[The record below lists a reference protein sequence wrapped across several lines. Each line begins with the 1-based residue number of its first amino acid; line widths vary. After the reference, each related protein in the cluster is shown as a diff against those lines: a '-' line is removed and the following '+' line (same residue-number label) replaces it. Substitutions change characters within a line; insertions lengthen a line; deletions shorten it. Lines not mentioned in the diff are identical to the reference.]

1 MRRLFLIPLLFAAL
15 TASAGHRLTHHF
27 QTSVPLRNIKRVVVA
42 IPAGEI
48 RVTNGS
54 GNDIAVSGA
63 VRRECDDD
71 DDREDVQRSID
82 DIDIEALTASENL
95 LALDQALGR
104 GEAEGQRPI
113 DDIDVEV
120 YTNGSEAIVRRHY
133 GTHGH
138 GWRVTNMASVDL
150 ELTLPPGVDLDF
162 ETKAGEIWLE
172 GTFGNVDTDLR
183 AGEIH
188 VRTPRANVKELN
200 ASTRIGEVHT
210 SLGDR
215 RIDREGVFPGTTHFL
230 NPDGGRTTMNLHTT
244 VGEVHVTLTK

>member
-1 MRRLFLIPLLFAAL
+1 MRRLFLVPLLFAAL
-15 TASAGHRLTHHF
+15 TASAGHRLIHHF
-27 QTSVPLRNIKRVVVA
+27 QTSVPLRGIKRVVIA

-48 RVTNGS
+48 RVTNGNS
-54 GNDIAVSGA
+54 NDIAVSGA

-71 DDREDVQRSID
+71 DERAEVQRS
-82 DIDIEALTASENL
+82 
-95 LALDQALGR
+95 
-104 GEAEGQRPI
+104 I

-150 ELTLPPGVDLDF
+150 ELTLPPGVDLEF

-215 RIDREGVFPGTTHFL
+215 RIDREGVFPGTTHFV

>member
-1 MRRLFLIPLLFAAL
+1 MRRLFLVPLLFAAL

-27 QTSVPLRNIKRVVVA
+27 QTSVPLRGIKRVVIA

-48 RVTNGS
+48 RVTNGNS
-54 GNDIAVSGA
+54 NDIAVSGA

-71 DDREDVQRSID
+71 DERAEVQRS
-82 DIDIEALTASENL
+82 
-95 LALDQALGR
+95 
-104 GEAEGQRPI
+104 I

-215 RIDREGVFPGTTHFL
+215 RIDREGVFPGTTHFV

>member
-1 MRRLFLIPLLFAAL
+1 MRRLFLLPLLLAAL

-27 QTSVPLRNIKRVVVA
+27 ETSVPLRNVKRVVIA

-48 RVTNGS
+48 HVTNGTS
-54 GNDIAVSGA
+54 KDIAVRGA

-71 DDREDVQRSID
+71 DDRSEVQRSID
-82 DIDIEALTASENL
+82 DID
-95 LALDQALGR
+95 
-104 GEAEGQRPI
+104 
-113 DDIDVEV
+113 VEV
-120 YTNGSEAIVRRHY
+120 YSNGSEAIVRRHF
-133 GTHGH
+133 GAHGH
-138 GWRVTNMASVDL
+138 GWHVTNMASVDL
-150 ELTLPPGVDLDF
+150 ELALPPGVDLEF

-172 GTFGNVDTDLR
+172 GTFGDVETDLR

-215 RIDREGVFPGTTHFL
+215 RIDREGVFPGTTHFI

>member
-1 MRRLFLIPLLFAAL
+1 MRRLFLVPLLFAAL
-15 TASAGHRLTHHF
+15 TASAGHRLIHHF
-27 QTSVPLRNIKRVVVA
+27 QTSVPLRNIKRVVIA

-48 RVTNGS
+48 RVTNGNS
-54 GNDIAVSGA
+54 NDIAVSGA

-71 DDREDVQRSID
+71 DERAEVQRS
-82 DIDIEALTASENL
+82 
-95 LALDQALGR
+95 
-104 GEAEGQRPI
+104 I

-188 VRTPRANVKELN
+188 VRTPRTNVKELN

-215 RIDREGVFPGTTHFL
+215 RIDREGVFPGTTHFV

-244 VGEVHVTLTK
+244 VGEVHVTLTR